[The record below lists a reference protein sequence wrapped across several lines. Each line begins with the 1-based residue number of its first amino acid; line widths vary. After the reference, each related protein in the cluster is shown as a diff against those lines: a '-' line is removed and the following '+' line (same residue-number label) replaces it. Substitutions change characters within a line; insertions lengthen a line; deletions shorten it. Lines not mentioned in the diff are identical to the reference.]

1 MTDWP
6 TEDCGNS
13 LTSSDQI
20 HSYMNLKEW
29 GLLVLLSVLFGGSFF
44 FVGVAVDEV
53 PTFSIVV
60 IRVGIAA
67 VILVGVVWLRGPRIS
82 LNKGLVASFFA
93 MAILNN
99 VIPFSLISWG
109 QDHVASGTA
118 SVLNAST
125 PMFGVLVAHR
135 FTSDERMTIGRVLGV
150 IIGFSGVVVMIGGEA
165 LTSLGV
171 DLLAPLAIVFATLS
185 YAFASVYGR
194 NFRRNGVSP
203 IHSAAGQVTA
213 STIVLI
219 PVALVVDQPWTWAL
233 PGMDSWA
240 ALFGLGAFSTALAFV
255 VYFRILATAGANN
268 LLLVTLLLPVTA
280 ILLGVMILDE
290 SLIARHLPGILM
302 IALGLAILD
311 GRPWKWTTGN
321 IRVLG

>member
-1 MTDWP
+1 M
-6 TEDCGNS
+6 
-13 LTSSDQI
+13 
-20 HSYMNLKEW
+20 
-29 GLLVLLSVLFGGSFF
+29 
-44 FVGVAVDEV
+44 
-53 PTFSIVV
+53 
-60 IRVGIAA
+60 
-67 VILVGVVWLRGPRIS
+67 
-82 LNKGLVASFFA
+82 
-93 MAILNN
+93 
-99 VIPFSLISWG
+99 
-109 QDHVASGTA
+109 
-118 SVLNAST
+118 
-125 PMFGVLVAHR
+125 
-135 FTSDERMTIGRVLGV
+135 

-240 ALFGLGAFSTALAFV
+240 ALFGQGAFSTALAFV